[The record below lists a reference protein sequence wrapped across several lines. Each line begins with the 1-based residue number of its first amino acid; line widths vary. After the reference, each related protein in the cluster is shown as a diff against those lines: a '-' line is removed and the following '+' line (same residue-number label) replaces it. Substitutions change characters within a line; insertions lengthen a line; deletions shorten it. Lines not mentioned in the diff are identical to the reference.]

1 MDDAAPSRVTRA
13 AHVAAQAKI
22 NLFLHVLGR
31 EPNGYHGVETAFL
44 RIDLADDVTVSESSG
59 RSLDVTGPAVPTGG
73 LGPTEKNLAYRA
85 AAAYAEAAAWPSG
98 FSIELVKRIP
108 AGGGLGGGSAD
119 AGAVL
124 RALEVMSPKPLGG
137 RLLELAAALG
147 ADVPFMTLD
156 EPMAL
161 GSGRGDRLKPIPPPE
176 PRPLVLAVPPFA
188 ISTAEAYAWLDADRV
203 EEGGTAGRGVAE
215 SLATWEDVGA
225 AAHND
230 FEPVV
235 SRRHPAIA
243 AILGRFRSANS
254 RIALLS
260 GSGSTVFAVFDDPP
274 DLAAIGLDDDVHAI
288 STWTSDRVERVTVD
302 Q

>member
-1 MDDAAPSRVTRA
+1 MTRT

-22 NLFLHVLGR
+22 NLFLDVLER
-31 EPNGYHGVETAFL
+31 EPSGYHGIETAFL
-44 RIDLADDVTVSESSG
+44 RIDLTDDVTVRESSG
-59 RSLDVTGPAVPTGG
+59 RWLDVSGPALPIGG
-73 LGPTEKNLAYRA
+73 LGPVEKNLAYRA
-85 AAAYAEAAAWPSG
+85 AASYSNAAGWPQG

-124 RALEVMSPKPLGG
+124 RALEAMSPKPLGSQ
-137 RLLELAAALG
+137 LLDVAATLG

-161 GSGRGDRLKPIPPPE
+161 GSGRGDQLKPIPALE
-176 PRPLVLAVPPFA
+176 PRPLILAMPPFA
-188 ISTAEAYAWLDADRV
+188 ISTADAYAWLDADRASL
-203 EEGGTAGRGVAE
+203 GGVPGHTVAE
-215 SLATWEDVGA
+215 SLATWEDA
-225 AAHND
+225 ATAAHND

-235 SRRHPAIA
+235 SPRCPAIA
-243 AILGRFRSANS
+243 AILERFRSCES

-260 GSGSTVFAVFDDPP
+260 GSGSTVFGVFDDLP
-274 DLAAIGLDDDVHAI
+274 DLAAVGFDASVRAI
-288 STWTSDRVERVTVD
+288 STWTSDRVERVTID

>member
-22 NLFLHVLGR
+22 NLFLHVLAR
-31 EPNGYHGVETAFL
+31 EPSGYHGIETAFL
-44 RIDLADDVTVSESSG
+44 RIDLADDVTVRESTG
-59 RSLDVTGPAVPTGG
+59 RSLDVSGPALPTGG

-85 AAAYAEAAAWPSG
+85 AAAYADTAGWPTG

-124 RALEVMSPKPLGG
+124 RALEVMSPKPLGP
-137 RLLELAAALG
+137 RLLEVAATLG

-161 GSGRGDRLKPIPPPE
+161 GSGRGDRLKPIPPLE
-176 PRPLVLAVPPFA
+176 PRALVLAVPPFA
-188 ISTAEAYAWLDADRV
+188 ISTADAYAWLDADRAAQ
-203 EEGGTAGRGVAE
+203 GGTAGRGVAE
-215 SLATWEDVGA
+215 SLATWEDVGG

-230 FEPVV
+230 FDPVV
-235 SRRHPAIA
+235 SRRYAAIA
-243 AILGRFRSANS
+243 AIRNRFRRANA

>member
-1 MDDAAPSRVTRA
+1 MNRA

-22 NLFLHVLGR
+22 NLFLDVLAR
-31 EPNGYHGVETAFL
+31 EPSGYHGIETAFL
-44 RIDLADDVTVSESSG
+44 RIDLADDVTVCESSG
-59 RSLDVTGPAVPTGG
+59 RSLDVSGPALPAGG
-73 LGPTEKNLAYRA
+73 LGPTERNLAYRA
-85 AAAYAEAAAWPSG
+85 AVAYAETAGWPSG

-124 RALEVMSPKPLGG
+124 RALEAMSPKPLGP
-137 RLLELAAALG
+137 RLLEVAATLG

-156 EPMAL
+156 DPMAL
-161 GSGRGDRLKPIPPPE
+161 GSGRGDRLKPIPPLE
-176 PRPLVLAVPPFA
+176 PRPIVLALPPFA
-188 ISTAEAYAWLDADRV
+188 IATADAYAWLDADRAAR
-203 EEGGTAGRGVAE
+203 GGTAQRPIAE

-235 SRRHPAIA
+235 SRRYPAIA
-243 AILGRFRSANS
+243 TILDRFRRANS
-254 RIALLS
+254 RMALLS
-260 GSGSTVFAVFDDPP
+260 GSGSTVFGVFDGVPEV
-274 DLAAIGLDDDVHAI
+274 AAMGLGDDVRTI
-288 STWTSDRVERVTVD
+288 TTWTSERVERVSIE